1 MTDRMRRTRR
11 KFLLTSLG
19 SVGLLAAGCESTQT
33 ASSQRPGP
41 IWPADATRPSVTG
54 RPVPVA
60 PAPAAPSQP
69 AAPSPP
75 DRAAAGPVQAIPR
88 SRWAKGAPIPSRL
101 NPLGNVNRIT
111 VHHEG
116 WTPVWFTDAS
126 DTAAR
131 MDSIRR
137 SHLKRLRAGDIG
149 YHFVIDR
156 AGNIWEGRS
165 LKYQGAHVRGENE
178 NNIGIMVLGNFDKQN
193 PSTAQLS
200 TLRSTLISLQRQYRV
215 SSARVYTH
223 QELNRTSCPGRV
235 LQSHMVSLRRNGLA

>member
-1 MTDRMRRTRR
+1 MTDRLRRTRR
-11 KFLLTSLG
+11 TFLLTSL
-19 SVGLLAAGCESTQT
+19 SSLGLLAAGCESTQT
-33 ASSQRPGP
+33 ASNQRPGP
-41 IWPADATRPSVTG
+41 IWPSDATRPSVTG
-54 RPVPVA
+54 QHVPVA
-60 PAPAAPSQP
+60 PAPAAPQP
-69 AAPSPP
+69 VTPAPS
-75 DRAAAGPVQAIPR
+75 AHAAGPVRAIPR
-88 SRWAKGAPIPSRL
+88 SRWAKANPIPSRL

-116 WTPVWFTDAS
+116 WTPVWFTDAGE
-126 DTAAR
+126 TAAR

-137 SHLKRLRAGDIG
+137 SHLERLRAGDIG
-149 YHFVIDR
+149 YHFIIDR
-156 AGNIWEGRS
+156 GGQIWEGRS

-215 SSARVYTH
+215 STARVYTH

-235 LQSHMVSLRRNGLA
+235 LQSHMVTLRRNGLA